1 MTAGHSILAPSSM
14 ARTVQC
20 PGSVALQKQYPER
33 EDSPSAI
40 EGRAAHWVMEQAL
53 RYGLKVTESFTVTPD
68 GVEITDEM
76 RDGAEMMV
84 EAVDQFIPMPRT
96 LNIEA
101 PVACH
106 RVHPECWGTP
116 DVWANPSGL
125 VVIDYK
131 FGHDFV
137 EAFENWQLVT
147 YAVGILDSLKI
158 DGLQEQHFPVTFCIV
173 QPRSYHKNGPIRT
186 WKTMA
191 ADLRAMV
198 NVAKAACDAAMK
210 PDAPTVTGPEC
221 DFCSARHACP
231 TLQAKAMRA
240 VEISGQSVPHE
251 LTPAAA
257 GGEYKMLADAI
268 EALKARSSGL
278 EEYLMHTL
286 RTGTR
291 VPGIGLEAS
300 AGREI
305 WARPLEEIFATSD
318 ALGVNVRKPSALT
331 PKQAIKAGLA
341 PEVVQAFT
349 EKRSGAVRLVI
360 DDNINTRKAFTQ
372 L

>member
-1 MTAGHSILAPSSM
+1 MTAAHSILAPSSM

-20 PGSVALQKQYPER
+20 AGSVSMQKQYPER

-84 EAVDQFIPMPRT
+84 GAVDQFIPMPRS

-116 DVWANPSGL
+116 DVWANHNGL

-147 YAVGILDSLKI
+147 YAVGILEDMGI
-158 DGLQEQHFPVTFCIV
+158 DGQKELHFPVTLVIV
-173 QPRSYHKNGPIRT
+173 QPRNYHKNGPIRP
-186 WKTMA
+186 WKIMA
-191 ADLRAMV
+191 SDLRAMV
-198 NVAKAACDAAMK
+198 NIAAAACNVAMQ
-210 PDAPTVTGPEC
+210 PDAPTKTGPEC
-221 DFCSARHACP
+221 DFCSARHVCP

-300 AGREI
+300 AGREV

-360 DDNINTRKAFTQ
+360 DDGSKTRKAFTQ
-372 L
+372 Q